1 MQAKGFGVTDVG
13 KQREHNEDNLLVDDE
28 LGLYIV
34 CDGIGG
40 QAAGE
45 VASSTAAQTIH
56 DVLLSRRAE
65 YEQGATAQA
74 RLDAL
79 CLLLAQAIQAACA
92 AVYDLALT
100 KREYYGMGTT
110 VTAVVML
117 GHQAVMGHVGDCRLY
132 LQRGRS
138 LHQLSQDHTFV
149 QELIRTGVLKPEQ
162 AEGHPY
168 SNVLTRSLG
177 KDRHVQVDTLVV
189 DLMPEDQLLLCS
201 DGLGRYLGDE
211 ERLLLQHLSRRD
223 PPELIVQDLV
233 SYANGRGGVD
243 NITVLLVRPKLQGEE
258 AVSKTQ
264 ELKLRLGALQAIPLF
279 RDFPLE
285 HLARL
290 LYVVTEASYAEGE
303 VIIHEDD
310 ACSGMAIL
318 LEGRVLV
325 EREGTRLAE
334 LPAMTHFG
342 EISCVYRRPATATI
356 TADAPCRCLWL
367 GRDDVDKLIQHNPRL
382 GLLLLRNLGEQ
393 LCQRLDHANQQ
404 LVGAIPKTLIEID
417 PSALF

>member
-13 KQREHNEDNLLVDDE
+13 RQREHNEDNLLVDDE

-45 VASSTAAQTIH
+45 VASNTATQTIH
-56 DVLLSRRAE
+56 DVVLSRRAE

-132 LQRGRS
+132 LQRG
-138 LHQLSQDHTFV
+138 
-149 QELIRTGVLKPEQ
+149 
-162 AEGHPY
+162 
-168 SNVLTRSLG
+168 
-177 KDRHVQVDTLVV
+177 
-189 DLMPEDQLLLCS
+189 
-201 DGLGRYLGDE
+201 LGRYLGDE
-211 ERLLLQHLSRRD
+211 ERLLLQHLSRREA
-223 PPELIVQDLV
+223 PEAIVQDLV
-233 SYANGRGGVD
+233 SYANERGGVD

-290 LYVVTEASYAEGE
+290 LYVVTEASYLEGE

-342 EISCVYRRPATATI
+342 EISCIYRRPATATI

-393 LCQRLDHANQQ
+393 LCQRLDHANHQ